1 MNHMKI
7 VRNYLYLF
15 AALLVTA
22 CSSDLEDY
30 RQASPSFDLF
40 EYFEGET
47 QAWGMVQDY
56 SDKQTRRFEVSIV
69 GTIEADTLTLVE
81 DFVFDDGEITQ
92 RIWVIKR
99 LGDGYYEG
107 TAGDIIGI
115 ATGREV
121 GNTLHWTYDFEIEV
135 DGSQYTV
142 ALDDWLHRQDDNH
155 VFNLT
160 SIRKFGVEVGRITL
174 FFDKQ

>member
-1 MNHMKI
+1 MI
-7 VRNYLYLF
+7 RIQRVRWCFYLF
-15 AALLVTA
+15 AALLITA
-22 CSSDLEDY
+22 CSSDIEDY
-30 RQASPSFDLF
+30 RQANPKFDLF

-47 QAWGMVQDY
+47 LAWGMVQDY
-56 SDKQTRRFEVSIV
+56 SDKQTRRFEVNIV
-69 GTIEADTLTLVE
+69 GTVEADTLTLVE
-81 DFVFDDGEITQ
+81 DFVFDDGEESQ

-99 LGDGYYEG
+99 FADGRYEG
-107 TAGDIIGI
+107 TAADIIGI

-135 DGSQYTV
+135 DDSKYTV
-142 ALDDWLHRQDDNH
+142 ALDDWLYRQDDKH

>member
-1 MNHMKI
+1 ML
-7 VRNYLYLF
+7 V
-15 AALLVTA
+15 ALTTA
-22 CSSDLEDY
+22 CSSDIEDY
-30 RQASPSFDLF
+30 HQANPKFDLF

-47 QAWGMVQDY
+47 LAWGMVQDY
-56 SDKQTRRFEVSIV
+56 SEKQTRRFEVSIV

-81 DFVFDDGEITQ
+81 DFVFDDGEISQ
-92 RIWVIKR
+92 RIWVINR
-99 LGDGYYEG
+99 LGDGQYEG
-107 TAGDIIGI
+107 TAADIIGV

-135 DGSQYTV
+135 GDSKYTV
-142 ALDDWLHRQDDNH
+142 ALDDWLYRQDDTH

-160 SIRKFGVEVGRITL
+160 SIRKFGMEVGRITL